1 MQRSACS
8 KRLIYIKREK
18 ESLVNLFE
26 AAYIRELNVSIT
38 GGTIGYEMC
47 YEADYIFL
55 VDGAPLSAAHLAYQD
70 KLARLRQVEPAVFCN
85 FPVGCTTGG
94 PRCGKLQPRLFMTN
108 GRAFR
113 HCITPLQTPRTVDA
127 KEEAT
132 VTLISPIKSC
142 TINRTLHSKRWI
154 RDDLVFFVE
163 INLYIFDLDSR
174 GFKKKRKILI
184 IFFPLYIEN
193 NNFIVRFVKN

>member
-142 TINRTLHSKRWI
+142 TINRTSDSKRSIDGSKMIWFSSQKLI
-154 RDDLVFFVE
+154 
-163 INLYIFDLDSR
+163 YIFSIWILE
-174 GFKKKRKILI
+174 GLKRKEK
-184 IFFPLYIEN
+184 F
-193 NNFIVRFVKN
+193 